1 MNTTEELHSVT
12 TQYVVDNV
20 AAQLHPAPSSSWEA
34 SPNVVIQDVRE
45 GAKGSK
51 KRCEQRRQDIL
62 SWLQMSSDVP
72 DGKRAQ
78 VDQGISYFHDQPWQ
92 LHSLDGA
99 FILNL

>member
-1 MNTTEELHSVT
+1 MPAGPSGGPRSSTCDVSLIWPIQASTDTVMNTTEELHSVT

-62 SWLQMSSDVP
+62 S
-72 DGKRAQ
+72 
-78 VDQGISYFHDQPWQ
+78 
-92 LHSLDGA
+92 
-99 FILNL
+99 